1 MYMYNCGKCK
11 CTLGVDMEL
20 TDKQKQ
26 LLDYLTERI
35 DEDGRIP
42 TLRQAAVD
50 LGVSHT
56 AVAQLMNQLE
66 KKSVLEREGYY
77 GRTIRL
83 YPEPRESRRPRT
95 GRELPIVGQITAG
108 LPMYAQQEWEGT
120 VVVDSSV
127 FPGDNLFC
135 LRIKGQSM
143 KDAGILDGD
152 LVVCEP
158 RQYAENGEIVAVLI
172 NGEDATVKRFFLYA
186 DHIEL
191 RPANDDYQVMCYPF
205 SELLIQGKVVGV
217 IRGKH
222 AEFDG
227 ERE

>member
-1 MYMYNCGKCK
+1 
-11 CTLGVDMEL
+11 MEL
-20 TDKQKQ
+20 TDKQRQ
-26 LLDYLTERI
+26 LLDYLTERM
-35 DEDGRIP
+35 DEEGHVP
-42 TLRQAAVD
+42 TLRQTAAD

-66 KKSVLEREGYY
+66 KKNVLEREGYY

-83 YPEPRESRRPRT
+83 YPELKEKENEDENRIFRT
-95 GRELPIVGQITAG
+95 GRELPIIGQVTAG

-143 KDAGILDGD
+143 KDAGIFDGD

-172 NGEDATVKRFFLYA
+172 KGEEATVKRFFLYA

-191 RPANDDYQVMCYPF
+191 WPANDDFQVMCYPF
-205 SELLIQGKVVGV
+205 SELLVQGKVVGV

-227 ERE
+227 KRE